1 MSDYDNTNSFVLF
14 INDKKTKDADDRSAD
29 RTGTLNVGGVEY
41 FMDGWIRQG
50 KKGPFLSGKI
60 KKKQQQAGGRAND
73 DGDADSP
80 F

>member
-1 MSDYDNTNSFVLF
+1 MSDYDNTNTFVLF
-14 INDKKTKDADDRSAD
+14 INDKKTKDDDDRSPD

-50 KKGPFLSGKI
+50 KKGAFLSGKI
-60 KKKQQQAGGRAND
+60 KPKRARTPDDD
-73 DGDADSP
+73 DGPS

>member
-1 MSDYDNTNSFVLF
+1 MTEYDNTNTFVLF
-14 INDKKTKDADDRSAD
+14 LNDKKDKDDEEDRSPD

-60 KKKQQQAGGRAND
+60 KKKQQQGSQRDRSND
-73 DGDADSP
+73 AP
-80 F
+80 AF